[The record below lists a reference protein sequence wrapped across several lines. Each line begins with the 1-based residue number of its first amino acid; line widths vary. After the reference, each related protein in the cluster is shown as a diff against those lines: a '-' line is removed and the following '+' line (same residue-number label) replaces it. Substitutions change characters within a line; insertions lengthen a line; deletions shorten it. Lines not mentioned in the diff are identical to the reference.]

1 MESRKP
7 KTVAD
12 QVVDMLAEAGI
23 KHLYAITGDSLNEIN
38 DAVRRNGKI
47 EWIHVRHEE
56 TGAFA
61 AGAEAM
67 LTGKLACCAGSSG
80 PGHVHLLN
88 GLYDDN
94 RSNYSPVLAIAST
107 CESSQFGTQY
117 FQETNT
123 TRLFDDCSVYNQVAN
138 TPAQAPRM
146 LQAAMQYAIEKKAV
160 GVFGLPGDLTQRD
173 AEEITT
179 STRPIPSSRPIEPSD
194 YDIKSLASAIN
205 DAKKVTIYC
214 GIGAQDAMP
223 EVMALAKLINAPVG
237 STVKSKFMVQPNNDN
252 YVGTTGLSGFTSC
265 YRAMHDADVL
275 LLVGTDFP
283 FSPFMPNQNFI
294 AQIDIRPETIG
305 RRANVSLGIAGDS
318 ALALRKLIPQIEPKK
333 DSSFLTDML
342 KWFEDEQKLER
353 EEHIDNPGTKN
364 FIRPEFVTDM
374 LDRLADDDAVI
385 TVDTGM
391 NISWASHFLNNKS
404 GKRNLIGSF
413 NHGSMANAMPQAKGC
428 QLAAPDRQVIGFC
441 GDGGLMMLVGDM
453 MTIVQ
458 YKLPVKLI
466 VMDNRALGMV
476 KLEMESAGLPDW
488 QTDLINPDFAALA
501 KVMGFPTAETV
512 EEPAEVE
519 GAMKRILSS
528 EGPALLSI
536 KTDPNA
542 LCMPPKTSLQQASDF
557 AEAMI
562 KLLSIGRGKEMISA
576 IKSAL

>member
-1 MESRKP
+1 MESKKP
-7 KTVAD
+7 RTVAD
-12 QVVDMLAEAGI
+12 QVVEMIADAGV
-23 KHLYAITGDSLNEIN
+23 KHLYAITGDSLNEVN

-67 LTGKLACCAGSSG
+67 LTRKLACCAGSSG

-107 CESSQFGTQY
+107 CDSSQFGTQY

-146 LQAAMQYAIEKKAV
+146 LQAAMQHAIEKKAV
-160 GVFGLPGDLTQRD
+160 GVFGLPGDLTQRK

-179 STRPIPSSRPIEPSD
+179 SLRPSPTPSPIAPDEAE
-194 YDIKSLASAIN
+194 IKKLATAIN
-205 DAKKVTIYC
+205 MVSKVTIYC
-214 GIGAQDAMP
+214 GIGAEAAMP
-223 EVMALAKLINAPVG
+223 EVMELARKIKAPIG
-237 STVKSKFMVQPNNDN
+237 STVKAKFMVQPDNEN

-265 YRAMHDADVL
+265 FRAMHDAELL

-283 FSPFMPNQNFI
+283 FSPFMPDKNFI

-305 RRANVSLGIAGDS
+305 RRANVRLGIAGDS
-318 ALALRKLIPQIEPKK
+318 AQALRQLLPQVEPKEDK
-333 DSSFLTDML
+333 TFLHSEL
-342 KWFEDEQKLER
+342 KAFEIEQKLER
-353 EEHIDNPGTKN
+353 EAHIEHPGSKN
-364 FIRPEFVTDM
+364 LIRPEYVTDM
-374 LDRLADDDAVI
+374 LDRLAADDAVI

-391 NISWASHFLNNKS
+391 NVSWTSHFLNNKS

-413 NHGSMANAMPQAKGC
+413 NHGSMANAMPQAIGC
-428 QLAAPDRQVIGFC
+428 QLASPDRQVIGFC
-441 GDGGLMMLVGDM
+441 GDGGLMMLVGDL

-458 YKLPVKLI
+458 YHLPVKLI

-488 QTDLINPDFAALA
+488 QTDLVNPDFAALA

-512 EEPAEVE
+512 DDPANLED
-519 GAMKRILSS
+519 AMRRILSA

-542 LCMPPKTSLQQASDF
+542 LSMPPEVSLHQASDF

-562 KLLSIGRGKEMISA
+562 KLLSIGRGKEMIAA

>member
-1 MESRKP
+1 MENRKP

-12 QVVDMLAEAGI
+12 QVVEMMAAAGV
-23 KHLYAITGDSLNEIN
+23 KHLYAITGDSLNEVN

-67 LTGKLACCAGSSG
+67 ITGKLACCAGSSG
-80 PGHVHLLN
+80 PGHVHLIN

-160 GVFGLPGDLTQRD
+160 GVFGLPGDLTQKEAD
-173 AEEITT
+173 EIPT
-179 STRPIPSSRPIEPSD
+179 SRKPDSTPRPILPDDKEIEE
-194 YDIKSLASAIN
+194 LAAVIN
-205 DAKKVTIYC
+205 KAAKVTVYC

-223 EVMALAKLINAPVG
+223 EVIELAKRLNAPVG
-237 STVKSKFMVQPNNDN
+237 STVKAKFMVQPGNAN

-265 YRAMHDADVL
+265 YRAMQEAELV

-283 FSPFMPNQNFI
+283 FSPFMPSGNFI

-305 RRANVSLGIAGDS
+305 RRADVALGIAADS
-318 ALALRKLIPQIEPKK
+318 ALALRKLLPLVDKK
-333 DSSFLTDML
+333 TDETFLKSML
-342 KWFEDEQKLER
+342 TSYEDEQRMEK
-353 EEHIDNPGTKN
+353 EEHIDHPGSKN
-364 FIRPEFVTDM
+364 LIRPEYVTYL

-391 NISWASHFLNNKS
+391 NVSWTSHLLNNPS

-413 NHGSMANAMPQAKGC
+413 NHGSMANAMPQAIGC

-441 GDGGLMMLVGDM
+441 GDGGLMMLLGDL

-476 KLEMESAGLPDW
+476 KLEMEAAGLPDW
-488 QTDLINPDFAALA
+488 QTDLVNPDFAALA
-501 KVMGFPTAETV
+501 KVMGFAAAETV
-512 EEPAEVE
+512 DDPAEVE
-519 GAMKRILSS
+519 GAMKRILAAD
-528 EGPALLSI
+528 GPALLSV

-542 LCMPPKTSLQQASDF
+542 LSMPPRMSLKQASGF

-562 KLLSIGRGKEMISA
+562 KLLSTGRGKEMIAA
-576 IKSAL
+576 IRSAL